1 MASEAP
7 SSSIPS
13 AELRRMIEVAAGAA
27 SHRPPPPFGIKEI
40 DEALPGS
47 GLALGAVHEFSEE
60 GPRGGYAACAL
71 LFAAGILARLPG
83 PVLWCLH
90 SRDLFAPVLAR
101 VGLHPDRIIFCETWK
116 DAEILPAMEEGLR
129 MRGLAGVVGELNRI
143 SLTPS
148 RRLQL
153 AAETSGVPAL
163 IIRRSAEHLSESNS
177 AMSRW
182 RISPAPSVETHPY
195 RMGRPL
201 WRVELLRCRGA
212 SPNSWTVEACN
223 AEGRCALPADVPDRS
238 DWRRNGGAPARELPM
253 VTAIQ
258 ESNRRVL
265 TSVDDAA
272 RKLKLACGMTVA
284 HAQTLV
290 PDLIVEDAKFEE
302 DEAAL
307 ARLALWCTRYSPLVT
322 PCLPDTIFIDVAGSS
337 HLFKGEAA
345 LLKDMHSRLAS
356 AQLSA
361 RAAIADTPGCAWAVS
376 HCGRDEIVLPGR
388 ASEALGGLPI
398 AALRLPDRDIA
409 GLRDVGIER
418 IAQLAA
424 LPRASLRQR
433 FSGDVL
439 LRFDQALGATIEVL
453 APVIP
458 REVPSMTL
466 KFAEPIG
473 NPDDL
478 QRVMKLLCEKLMID
492 LAARGVGARRLDMVF
507 QRVDNVAQAI
517 RIGTSKPNRDTKHLT
532 KLLAER
538 LVLVEPGFGI
548 EEATLTASWIE
559 ALTEL
564 QTVGAHVAE
573 AGADVDVSQLVD
585 TLRVRLGNERVFRL
599 SPVES
604 DIPERSARRV
614 AATSRADGATWPK
627 DLPRPARLLS
637 PPEQVQAIAEI
648 PDGPPRFFVWRKVRH
663 RVARADGPE
672 RILGEWWLSDQDIG
686 LQRDYYRVETEA
698 GERFWLF
705 RDAPA
710 ESGGRWWLHGL
721 GEA

>member
-1 MASEAP
+1 M
-7 SSSIPS
+7 
-13 AELRRMIEVAAGAA
+13 RRVVAL
-27 SHRPPPPFGIKEI
+27 F
-40 DEALPGS
+40 LPT
-47 GLALGAVHEFSEE
+47 F
-60 GPRGGYAACAL
+60 PT
-71 LFAAGILARLPG
+71 
-83 PVLWCLH
+83 
-90 SRDLFAPVLAR
+90 D
-101 VGLHPDRIIFCETWK
+101 
-116 DAEILPAMEEGLR
+116 
-129 MRGLAGVVGELNRI
+129 
-143 SLTPS
+143 
-148 RRLQL
+148 Q
-153 AAETSGVPAL
+153 
-163 IIRRSAEHLSESNS
+163 IR
-177 AMSRW
+177 
-182 RISPAPSVETHPY
+182 
-195 RMGRPL
+195 
-201 WRVELLRCRGA
+201 
-212 SPNSWTVEACN
+212 
-223 AEGRCALPADVPDRS
+223 
-238 DWRRNGGAPARELPM
+238 RRNGGAPARELPM

-258 ESNRRVL
+258 ESNRRIL

-272 RKLKLACGMTVA
+272 LKLKLACGMTVA

-290 PDLIVEDAKFEE
+290 PDLIVEEAKPEE

-307 ARLALWCTRYSPLVT
+307 WRLALWCTRYSPLVT
-322 PCLPDTIFIDVAGSS
+322 PCPPDTVFIDVAGSS

-345 LLKDMHSRLAS
+345 LLKDMHTRLAS

-361 RAAIADTPGCAWAVS
+361 RAAVADTPGCAWAVS
-376 HCGRDEIVLPGR
+376 HYGRDDVVSPGR
-388 ASEALGGLPI
+388 SSEALGSLPI
-398 AALRLPDRDIA
+398 AALRLPEQEII

-418 IAQLAA
+418 IAQLAK

-439 LRFDQALGATIEVL
+439 LRFDQALGATVEVL
-453 APVIP
+453 APIIP
-458 REVPSMTL
+458 REVPRLTL

-478 QRVMKLLCEKLMID
+478 QRVMELLSEKLMID

-517 RIGTSKPNRDTKHLT
+517 RIGTSKPNRDAKHLT

-559 ALTEL
+559 ALTER
-564 QTVGAHVAE
+564 QTVGVHVAE
-573 AGADVDVSQLVD
+573 AGSEVDVSQLVD

-599 SPVES
+599 APVES

-614 AATSRADGATWPK
+614 AATNRMDGATWPQ

-648 PDGPPRFFVWRKVRH
+648 PDSPPRFFVWRKVRH

-710 ESGGRWWLHGL
+710 EKGGRWWLHGL

>member
-1 MASEAP
+1 
-7 SSSIPS
+7 
-13 AELRRMIEVAAGAA
+13 
-27 SHRPPPPFGIKEI
+27 
-40 DEALPGS
+40 
-47 GLALGAVHEFSEE
+47 
-60 GPRGGYAACAL
+60 
-71 LFAAGILARLPG
+71 
-83 PVLWCLH
+83 
-90 SRDLFAPVLAR
+90 
-101 VGLHPDRIIFCETWK
+101 
-116 DAEILPAMEEGLR
+116 

-163 IIRRSAEHLSESNS
+163 IIRRSTEHLSESNA
-177 AMSRW
+177 AMTRW
-182 RISPAPSVETHPY
+182 RISPAPSVETSPH

-201 WRVELLRCRGA
+201 WRVELLRCKGA
-212 SPNSWTVEACN
+212 SANAWTVEACN
-223 AEGRCALPADVPDRS
+223 AEGRCTLPADVPDRS
-238 DWRRNGGAPARELPM
+238 DSRRNGGAPARELPM

-258 ESNRRVL
+258 ESNRRIL

-272 RKLKLACGMTVA
+272 RKLKLACAMTVA

-290 PDLIVEDAKFEE
+290 PDLIVEDAKPEE

-307 ARLALWCTRYSPLVT
+307 SRLALWCTRYSPLVT
-322 PCLPDTIFIDVAGSS
+322 PCPPDTVFIDVAGSS

-345 LLKDMHSRLAS
+345 LLKDMHTRLAS

-361 RAAIADTPGCAWAVS
+361 RLAIADTPGCAWAVS
-376 HCGRDEIVLPGR
+376 HYGRDDIVSPGR
-388 ASEALGGLPI
+388 ASEALGSLPI
-398 AALRLPDRDIA
+398 AALRLPEQEII

-439 LRFDQALGATIEVL
+439 LRFDQALGATVEVL
-453 APVIP
+453 APIIP
-458 REVPSMTL
+458 LEVPRMTL

-478 QRVMKLLCEKLMID
+478 QRVMELLCEKLMID

-507 QRVDNVAQAI
+507 QRVDNVTQAI
-517 RIGTSKPNRDTKHLT
+517 RIGTSKPNRDTKHLA

-559 ALTEL
+559 ALTER

-573 AGADVDVSQLVD
+573 AGSGRCQ
-585 TLRVRLGNERVFRL
+585 
-599 SPVES
+599 
-604 DIPERSARRV
+604 
-614 AATSRADGATWPK
+614 
-627 DLPRPARLLS
+627 PACRY
-637 PPEQVQAIAEI
+637 A
-648 PDGPPRFFVWRKVRH
+648 
-663 RVARADGPE
+663 ARAA
-672 RILGEWWLSDQDIG
+672 RQ
-686 LQRDYYRVETEA
+686 
-698 GERFWLF
+698 
-705 RDAPA
+705 
-710 ESGGRWWLHGL
+710 
-721 GEA
+721 

>member
-1 MASEAP
+1 
-7 SSSIPS
+7 
-13 AELRRMIEVAAGAA
+13 
-27 SHRPPPPFGIKEI
+27 
-40 DEALPGS
+40 
-47 GLALGAVHEFSEE
+47 
-60 GPRGGYAACAL
+60 
-71 LFAAGILARLPG
+71 
-83 PVLWCLH
+83 
-90 SRDLFAPVLAR
+90 
-101 VGLHPDRIIFCETWK
+101 
-116 DAEILPAMEEGLR
+116 
-129 MRGLAGVVGELNRI
+129 
-143 SLTPS
+143 
-148 RRLQL
+148 
-153 AAETSGVPAL
+153 
-163 IIRRSAEHLSESNS
+163 
-177 AMSRW
+177 
-182 RISPAPSVETHPY
+182 
-195 RMGRPL
+195 
-201 WRVELLRCRGA
+201 
-212 SPNSWTVEACN
+212 
-223 AEGRCALPADVPDRS
+223 
-238 DWRRNGGAPARELPM
+238 M

-258 ESNRRVL
+258 ESNRRIL

-290 PDLIVEDAKFEE
+290 PDLIVEDAKPEE

-307 ARLALWCTRYSPLVT
+307 CAPRAMVHALFTARNAVPARYGIHRRRGLLASIQGRSGAFERHAHAASVR
-322 PCLPDTIFIDVAGSS
+322 
-337 HLFKGEAA
+337 AA
-345 LLKDMHSRLAS
+345 LRT
-356 AQLSA
+356 
-361 RAAIADTPGCAWAVS
+361 RGVADTPGCAWAVS
-376 HCGRDEIVLPGR
+376 HYGRDDIVSPGR
-388 ASEALGGLPI
+388 ASEALGSLPI
-398 AALRLPDRDIA
+398 AALRLPEQEII

-439 LRFDQALGATIEVL
+439 LRFDQALGATVEVL
-453 APVIP
+453 APIIP
-458 REVPSMTL
+458 REVPRLTL

-478 QRVMKLLCEKLMID
+478 QRVMELLCEKLMID

-517 RIGTSKPNRDTKHLT
+517 RIGTSKPNRDTKHLA

-559 ALTEL
+559 ALTER

-573 AGADVDVSQLVD
+573 AGSEVDVSQLVD

-599 SPVES
+599 APVES

-614 AATSRADGATWPK
+614 AATSRMDGATWPK

-648 PDGPPRFFVWRKVRH
+648 PDSPPRFFVWRKVRH

>member
-1 MASEAP
+1 
-7 SSSIPS
+7 
-13 AELRRMIEVAAGAA
+13 
-27 SHRPPPPFGIKEI
+27 
-40 DEALPGS
+40 
-47 GLALGAVHEFSEE
+47 
-60 GPRGGYAACAL
+60 
-71 LFAAGILARLPG
+71 
-83 PVLWCLH
+83 
-90 SRDLFAPVLAR
+90 
-101 VGLHPDRIIFCETWK
+101 
-116 DAEILPAMEEGLR
+116 
-129 MRGLAGVVGELNRI
+129 
-143 SLTPS
+143 
-148 RRLQL
+148 
-153 AAETSGVPAL
+153 
-163 IIRRSAEHLSESNS
+163 
-177 AMSRW
+177 
-182 RISPAPSVETHPY
+182 
-195 RMGRPL
+195 
-201 WRVELLRCRGA
+201 
-212 SPNSWTVEACN
+212 
-223 AEGRCALPADVPDRS
+223 
-238 DWRRNGGAPARELPM
+238 M

-265 TSVDDAA
+265 ASVDDAA

-290 PDLIVEDAKFEE
+290 PDLVVEDAKPEE

-307 ARLALWCTRYSPLVT
+307 SRLALWCTRYSPLVT
-322 PCLPDTIFIDVAGSS
+322 PYPPDTIFIDVAGSS

-345 LLKDMHSRLAS
+345 LLKDMRSRLSS

-376 HCGRDEIVLPGR
+376 HYGRDEIVPPGR

-439 LRFDQALGATIEVL
+439 LRFDQALGATVEVL
-453 APVIP
+453 APIIP
-458 REVPSMTL
+458 REVPRMTL

-478 QRVMKLLCEKLMID
+478 QRVMELLCEKLMID

-507 QRVDNVAQAI
+507 QRVDNIAQAI

-559 ALTEL
+559 ALTER

-573 AGADVDVSQLVD
+573 AGSEVDVSQLVD

-599 SPVES
+599 CAGRERYSRAFGAPRRCDLPHGRS
-604 DIPERSARRV
+604 DLAEGFAPARAASV
-614 AATSRADGATWPK
+614 AARAGTGHCRDSGQSAEV
-627 DLPRPARLLS
+627 LRLAQGSAPRRARGRPRAHSWRMVAVRSGYRPAARLL
-637 PPEQVQAIAEI
+637 
-648 PDGPPRFFVWRKVRH
+648 PR
-663 RVARADGPE
+663 
-672 RILGEWWLSDQDIG
+672 
-686 LQRDYYRVETEA
+686 RD
-698 GERFWLF
+698 
-705 RDAPA
+705 
-710 ESGGRWWLHGL
+710 GGRRALL
-721 GEA
+721 ALS